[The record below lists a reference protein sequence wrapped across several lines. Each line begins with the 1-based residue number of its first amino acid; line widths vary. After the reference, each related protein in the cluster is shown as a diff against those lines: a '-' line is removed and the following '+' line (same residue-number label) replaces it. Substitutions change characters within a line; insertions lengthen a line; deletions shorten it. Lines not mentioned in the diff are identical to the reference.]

1 MAQERSILPTFKF
14 DTFPWFAAIVWGKYV
29 VLFSPIFSPFV
40 ETFGLAENQRQNMI
54 RENTRDLF
62 KSLWEIFNKP
72 NYLL

>member
-1 MAQERSILPTFKF
+1 
-14 DTFPWFAAIVWGKYV
+14 
-29 VLFSPIFSPFV
+29 
-40 ETFGLAENQRQNMI
+40 MI